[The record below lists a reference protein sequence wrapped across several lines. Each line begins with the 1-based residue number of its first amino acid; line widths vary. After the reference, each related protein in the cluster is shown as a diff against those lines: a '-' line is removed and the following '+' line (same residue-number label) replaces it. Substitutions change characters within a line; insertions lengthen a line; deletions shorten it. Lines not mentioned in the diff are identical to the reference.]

1 MENRNGKT
9 FLQSDEWLD
18 FQRFLGRKVFTHAK
32 DGLSANI
39 IRRDIQLGKNYLV
52 IGHGPLADFNQMTGG
67 INNVFKNFVQELR
80 HLAKKEKSIF
90 VHAEP
95 LYDSVAQELVRAGFK
110 KAKHELQP
118 HKTVINDLV
127 KSEEEILAGA
137 AHGTRYSLRV
147 AQRNNVRV
155 AETDDIEIFIKLL
168 KKTAQRQKFG
178 VHPKEYYQKFF
189 EYFRPQAPR
198 LPAGRD
204 QPRAGLQARL
214 FVAYHNDEPLAAA
227 LILIW
232 QDTAYYLHGA
242 SDYEQKNLRAPNLL
256 HWDIMRHLKSEGVK
270 HYDWWG
276 VDSKKWP
283 GVTEFKLGWGGQVV
297 ERPGSF
303 DLTISWFWSLMYRLV
318 KTNW

>member
-1 MENRNGKT
+1 MTMGT
-9 FLQSDEWLD
+9 FLQSTEWLD
-18 FQRFLGRKVFTHAK
+18 FQRFLGREVFTY
-32 DGLSANI
+32 DENGLTAGI
-39 IRRDIQLGKNYLV
+39 VRRDIQLRKNYLV

-189 EYFRPQAPR
+189 EYFRPKAPR

>member
-1 MENRNGKT
+1 MTTGT
-9 FLQSDEWLD
+9 FLQSTEWLD
-18 FQRFLGRKVFTHAK
+18 FQRFLGREVFTY
-32 DGLSANI
+32 DENGLTAGI
-39 IRRDIQLGKNYLV
+39 VRRDIQLRKNYLV

-214 FVAYHNDEPLAAA
+214 FVAYHDDKPLAAA

-232 QDTAYYLHGA
+232 QNTAYYLHGA

-256 HWDIMRHLKSEGVK
+256 HWEIIRQLKNEGIK
-270 HYDWWG
+270 AYDWWG

-297 ERPGSF
+297 EHPGSF
-303 DLTISWFWSLMYRLV
+303 DLTISWFWYLMYGLV
-318 KTNW
+318 RSR

>member
-1 MENRNGKT
+1 MEKT
-9 FLQSDEWLD
+9 FLQSKEWLD
-18 FQRFLGRKVFTHAK
+18 FQRFLGRRVFTYGEN
-32 DGLSANI
+32 GLTAGI
-39 IRRDIQLGKNYLV
+39 VRRDIQLRKNYLV
-52 IGHGPLADFNQMTGG
+52 ISHGPLADFNQMTGG

-80 HLAKKEKSIF
+80 HLAKKEKAIF

-95 LYDSVAQELVRAGFK
+95 LYDSVAQELVRAGFE

-118 HKTVINDLV
+118 HKTVINDLT
-127 KSEEEILAGA
+127 KSEAEILAGA

-168 KKTAQRQKFG
+168 KKTTQRQKFG

-189 EYFRPQAPR
+189 EYFLKHPTMPV
-198 LPAGRD
+198 
-204 QPRAGLQARL
+204 RL
-214 FVAYHNDEPLAAA
+214 FVAWKDDKPLAAA

-232 QDTAYYLHGA
+232 QNTAYYLHGA

-256 HWDIMRHLKSEGVK
+256 HWEIIRQLKNEGIK
-270 HYDWWG
+270 AYDWWG

-297 ERPGSF
+297 EHPGSF
-303 DLTISWFWSLMYRLV
+303 DLTISWFWYLMYGLV
-318 KTNW
+318 RSR

>member
-189 EYFRPQAPR
+189 EYFRPKAPR

-204 QPRAGLQARL
+204 QPRAGLPARL
-214 FVAYHNDEPLAAA
+214 FFSSHNDEPLAAA

-256 HWDIMRHLKSEGVK
+256 HLYIMLHFNI
-270 HYDWWG
+270 Y
-276 VDSKKWP
+276 
-283 GVTEFKLGWGGQVV
+283 
-297 ERPGSF
+297 
-303 DLTISWFWSLMYRLV
+303 I
-318 KTNW
+318 

>member
-1 MENRNGKT
+1 MTTGT
-9 FLQSDEWLD
+9 FLQSTEWLD
-18 FQRFLGRKVFTHAK
+18 FQRFLGREVFTY
-32 DGLSANI
+32 DENGLTAGI
-39 IRRDIQLGKNYLV
+39 VRRDIQLRKNYLV

-189 EYFRPQAPR
+189 EYFRPKAPR

>member
-189 EYFRPQAPR
+189 EYFRPKA
-198 LPAGRD
+198 D

-214 FVAYHNDEPLAAA
+214 FVAYHDDKPLAAA

-232 QDTAYYLHGA
+232 QNTAYYLHGA

-256 HWDIMRHLKSEGVK
+256 HWEIIRQLKNEGIK
-270 HYDWWG
+270 AYDWWG

-297 ERPGSF
+297 EHPGSF
-303 DLTISWFWSLMYRLV
+303 DLTISWFWYLMYGLV
-318 KTNW
+318 RSR